1 MPGNI
6 IVNVRVSAK
15 KLILSLARL
24 IVYPRLLGNVCVD
37 AERQEKRN
45 VEKVR
50 NRHIII
56 VAAPI
61 FLNDNVPGIIIKP
74 QHSL

>member
-1 MPGNI
+1 M
-6 IVNVRVSAK
+6 NVRVSAK

-37 AERQEKRN
+37 AETQEKRN

-50 NRHIII
+50 NLHIII

-61 FLNDNVPGIIIKP
+61 FFE
-74 QHSL
+74 

>member
-1 MPGNI
+1 M
-6 IVNVRVSAK
+6 NVRVSAK

-37 AERQEKRN
+37 AEMQEKRN

-50 NRHIII
+50 NLHIII

-61 FLNDNVPGIIIKP
+61 FLSDNTPGIIIKS